1 MQLSDLLLV
10 KKIKKGTI
18 VSIILWLKD
27 HVPGMKH
34 RYFSQERVKVVSG
47 KTLTDEPLIRYLQ
60 QNFTAP
66 IGIHA

>member
-1 MQLSDLLLV
+1 
-10 KKIKKGTI
+10 
-18 VSIILWLKD
+18 
-27 HVPGMKH
+27 MKH